1 MKIKQ
6 CITKCY
12 TVCIKTAADRQV
24 DLRFDFKPSISDV
37 FAAMKIIAHKGE
49 SQRIDMEILTQM
61 LVLIKTPDFRRM
73 VELGQGWR
81 DELCLGRR
89 CPDRLLVDRSD

>member
-1 MKIKQ
+1 MKVEQ
-6 CITKCY
+6 CISHTY
-12 TVCIKTAADRQV
+12 TVHLSTKGNRSESF
-24 DLRFDFKPSISDV
+24 RFDFKPSISDV